1 MLVPNTPQAS
11 KLTPDQRELIANAK
25 SKRDVGGV
33 DYIFPIPIYIN
44 YVDNYQPIQD
54 ELLTG
59 VSHSDFEM
67 HPHWGNTHWLSD
79 ATFTGDF
86 LEQHRCKKFKD
97 ELDWHLQKYAKEA
110 LVGQFS
116 QDKFNYKIIDSWV
129 ALFKKNNYAHIHHHG
144 KYDISGV
151 YYIQTPPAPKDPKQE
166 GGKLF
171 FQNEQGEKRAEIPA
185 EQGVIVLF
193 PSYLKHGVQTNISE
207 VERLSL
213 SFNIKIVPP
222 NGEELSSTVTGV

>member
-1 MLVPNTPQAS
+1 MLVPNTPQAA
-11 KLTPDQRELIANAK
+11 KLTADQRELISKAK
-25 SKRDVGGV
+25 SKRDIGGV

-44 YVDNYQPIQD
+44 YIENYQPIQD

-79 ATFTGDF
+79 ATFQGDF
-86 LEQHRCKKFKD
+86 LEQHRCKKFKE
-97 ELDWHLQKYAKEA
+97 ELDWHVQKYAKEA
-110 LVGQFS
+110 LIGQFS
-116 QDKFNYKIIDSWV
+116 GDKFKYKIIDSWV

-144 KYDISGV
+144 QYDISGV
-151 YYIQTPPAPKDPKQE
+151 YYIQTSPVPKDSKQE

-171 FQNEQGEKRAEIPA
+171 FQDSKGEKRAEIPA

-193 PSYLKHGVQTNISE
+193 PSYLNHGVQTNISE

-213 SFNIKIVPP
+213 SFNLKIVPS
-222 NGEELSSTVTGV
+222 NNQEE